1 MQSIFEYR
9 GRRLRAITVRRG
21 GGWSSEF
28 SVDGRPSQSLDYTM
42 LDDESAAL
50 AEGEDRARKHVDLEY
65 T

>member
-1 MQSIFEYR
+1 M
-9 GRRLRAITVRRG
+9 RRG